1 MLIAKEKEKR
11 EKIEARLKKLRYR
24 LYQAEI
30 AFVSHDRERLKDIA
44 KRIGIVSK
52 RIGELLTEKKKT
64 RRIKREKRVKAIRV
78 GRKR

>member
-30 AFVSHDRERLKDIA
+30 AFVSHDKERLKDIA
-44 KRIGIVSK
+44 KRIGINSK
-52 RIGELLTEKKKT
+52 KIEELLTEKKKT
-64 RRIKREKRVKAIRV
+64 RKITRERRIKAIRV
-78 GRKR
+78 KRKR